1 MSNND
6 LRATKKQRSRQ
17 RDEAR
22 LNSGELSPDELKQQN
37 NFFSAV
43 PVKRFTIMAIG
54 NKPLK
59 PRI

>member
-1 MSNND
+1 MSDND
-6 LRATKKQRSRQ
+6 LRAKQKQKSRE

-22 LNSGELSPDELKQQN
+22 LKSGELSLDELKQQN

-43 PVKRFTIMAIG
+43 PVKRFKIMAIG